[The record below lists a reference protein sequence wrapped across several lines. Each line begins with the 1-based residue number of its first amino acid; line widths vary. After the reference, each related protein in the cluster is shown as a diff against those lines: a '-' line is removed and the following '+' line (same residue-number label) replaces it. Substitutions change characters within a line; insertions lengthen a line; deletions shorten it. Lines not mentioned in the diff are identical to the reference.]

1 MGRSWFLIFSFCL
14 SCANPNYVSTSLV
27 GAGGG
32 GADGGPGQKTTLCEA
47 KFATQNCVSLSWEK
61 MPTESAVG
69 SFVFKTFRSNLAD
82 GSPVLENLPGDEVAV
97 ALWMPGM
104 GHGSSPVKVERV
116 DVGTYRA
123 SQVFF
128 TMKGQ
133 WEIRIQLKERG
144 DVKDQ
149 AILPI
154 TL

>member
-1 MGRSWFLIFSFCL
+1 
-14 SCANPNYVSTSLV
+14 
-27 GAGGG
+27 
-32 GADGGPGQKTTLCEA
+32 
-47 KFATQNCVSLSWEK
+47 
-61 MPTESAVG
+61 MPTETAVG

-82 GSPVLENLPGDEVAV
+82 GSPVLVDLTRSEVAV
-97 ALWMPGM
+97 ALWMPAM
-104 GHGSSPVKVERV
+104 GHGSSPVKVVRV
-116 DVGTYRA
+116 DIGTYRA

-128 TMKGQ
+128 TMKGE